1 MKEKAMR
8 ERVWEAGDKKRE
20 RLKKLREENRERAKH
35 ISERKRKQLKAIR
48 DEKLEKQ
55 RKIQRGMQA
64 LTEIQKY
71 QKGADLL
78 IRRVPF
84 QRLVREIV
92 QKRREGLK
100 LQSLAVLALQEA
112 GEAFLVGLMEQAN
125 LCTIHAKRETIMP
138 RDIQLACRIR
148 GDFEIK
154 TKLYR

>member
-1 MKEKAMR
+1 MARMVKVTKEKAMQ
-8 ERVWEAGDKKRE
+8 ERAQEVGDKKIK
-20 RLKKLREENRERAKH
+20 RLEKLREENQMSAQH
-35 ISERKRKQLKAIR
+35 INERKRKQLKAIR

-55 RKIQRGMQA
+55 RKVQKGMQA
-64 LTEIQKY
+64 LKEIQKY

-84 QRLVREIV
+84 QRLVREII

-125 LCTIHAKRETIMP
+125 LCAIHAKRVTIMP
-138 RDIQLACRIR
+138 RDIQLAHRIW
-148 GDFEIK
+148 GDF
-154 TKLYR
+154 

>member
-1 MKEKAMR
+1 MR
-8 ERVWEAGDKKRE
+8 ERAQEAGDKKME
-20 RLKKLREENRERAKH
+20 KLKKLRKENRERPKC
-35 ISERKRKQLKAIR
+35 ISERKNKQLKTIR

-64 LTEIQKY
+64 LKEIQKY

-84 QRLVREIV
+84 QRLVRDIV

-100 LQSLAVLALQEA
+100 VQSLAVWALQEV

-125 LCTIHAKRETIMP
+125 LCTIHAKWVTIMP
-138 RDIQLACRIR
+138 RDIQLACRIQ
-148 GDFEIK
+148 GDF
-154 TKLYR
+154 